1 MIGAALRYG
10 RRAMR
15 ALRLLAVSAV
25 SVIGCS
31 EPEPRPP
38 SAQAVSPA
46 KARPAHAAKAPTTT
60 PPAPAGTG
68 PVELALHTGTR
79 FRFKGLA
86 IAPDAR
92 TAFLGSWDRKQIVAV
107 DLVNRTH
114 RLIPTQYS
122 GRLNGMGVYL
132 RDGVLHAVMNEVN
145 DRPGARAL
153 SVLLVIDAT
162 SHAVLRSYELRGRD
176 GRHHFNHVVVDRR
189 GIAYV
194 SDTLQSSIYTVD
206 TAVPGDRLRLL
217 VRHDDLAMVH
227 GLDLSPDGSVLFSTS
242 YRAGIKFLDLATLT
256 FSSFRDP
263 ATAGDDGLR
272 YHDGSL
278 YGVGGNAIKRYV
290 LNAAGD
296 AVVRTEVF
304 ARDHERFND
313 ARCLHIQ
320 DGWLYVLANIE
331 LEPVSFGSG
340 RGRAQPLTDSYV
352 IKYRLPPP

>member
-1 MIGAALRYG
+1 
-10 RRAMR
+10 MR

-25 SVIGCS
+25 ALIGCS
-31 EPEPRPP
+31 EPEPRPTP
-38 SAQAVSPA
+38 AHASSPAQALPGRPA
-46 KARPAHAAKAPTTT
+46 KAPAAKT
-60 PPAPAGTG
+60 APADAR
-68 PVELALHTGTR
+68 PVEIGLHTGTR

-107 DLVNRTH
+107 DLVDRTH
-114 RLIPTQYS
+114 RLIPTKYS

-132 RDGVLHAVMNEVN
+132 RDGVLHAVMNEVD
-145 DRPGARAL
+145 DRPGARPL

-162 SHAVLRSYELRGRD
+162 TYTVMRSYELRGRR

-206 TAVPGDRLRLL
+206 TAKPADRLRPLIQ
-217 VRHDDLAMVH
+217 HDDLAMVH

-242 YRAGIKFLDLATLT
+242 YRAGIKFLDLTT
-256 FSSFRDP
+256 VKFSSFSDP

-272 YHDGSL
+272 YHEGSL

-290 LNAAGD
+290 LSAAGD

-313 ARCLHIQ
+313 PRCLHIQ
-320 DGWLYVLANIE
+320 DGWLHVLANIE
-331 LEPVSFGSG
+331 LEPVTFSG
-340 RGRAQPLTDSYV
+340 RAGRTQPLTDSYV
-352 IKYRLPPP
+352 IKFRLPSG

>member
-1 MIGAALRYG
+1 
-10 RRAMR
+10 MR
-15 ALRLLAVSAV
+15 SLLAVYTV
-25 SVIGCS
+25 SLMGCS

-38 SAQAVSPA
+38 RVQAP
-46 KARPAHAAKAPTTT
+46 PPAAKG
-60 PPAPAGTG
+60 APAGAKG
-68 PVELALHTGTR
+68 PSPRAPEVAEPVVIGLHTGIG

-86 IAPDAR
+86 IDPDAR
-92 TAFLGSWDRKQIVAV
+92 TAYLGSWDRKQIVAV
-107 DLVNRTH
+107 DLRDRTH
-114 RLIPTQYS
+114 RLIATKYS

-132 RDGVLHAVMNEVN
+132 RHRVLYAVMNEVD

-162 SHAVLRSYELRGRD
+162 SHRVLRAYELRGAG

-206 TAVPGDRLRLL
+206 TEKPADRLRLL
-217 VRHDDLAMVH
+217 IEHKDLALVH

-242 YRAGIKFLDLATLT
+242 YRAGIKFLDLGTLE
-256 FSSFRDP
+256 FSSFGDP

-272 YHDGSL
+272 YHEGSL
-278 YGVGGNAIKRYV
+278 YGAGGNAIRRYV
-290 LNAAGD
+290 LSDAED

-313 ARCLHIQ
+313 PRCLHIQ
-320 DGWLYVLANIE
+320 GGWLYVLANIE
-331 LEPVSFGSG
+331 LDPVTFRSG
-340 RGRAQPLTDSYV
+340 RVGSKQRLTDSYV
-352 IKYRLPPP
+352 IKYRLP

>member
-1 MIGAALRYG
+1 VIGAALRYG
-10 RRAMR
+10 RSAMR

-31 EPEPRPP
+31 EPEPRPA
-38 SAQAVSPA
+38 SAQAPSPA
-46 KARPAHAAKAPTTT
+46 KTLPSHATAPTA
-60 PPAPAGTG
+60 PPPAGTG
-68 PVELALHTGTR
+68 PVEIALHTGTR
-79 FRFKGLA
+79 YRFKGLA

-107 DLVNRTH
+107 DLVDRTH
-114 RLIPTQYS
+114 RLIATRYS

-132 RDGVLHAVMNEVN
+132 RDGVLHAVMNEVD

-162 SHAVLRSYELRGRD
+162 TYTVLRSYELRGRT

-206 TAVPGDRLRLL
+206 TEQPADRLRLL

-272 YHDGSL
+272 YHQGSL
-278 YGVGGNAIKRYV
+278 YGAGGNAIKRYV

-313 ARCLHIQ
+313 PRCLHIQ
-320 DGWLYVLANIE
+320 DGWLHVLANIE

-340 RGRAQPLTDSYV
+340 RAGRTQPLTDSYV